1 MAARSKNSTCRPA
14 QSLNDRVRAAPQ
26 TFNPIYKAY
35 ELFLRTLLRDDSVR
49 TQDPYEAN
57 LFYVPAL
64 TCVCF
69 SLVAQRMMLRLSI
82 SRPGSVSAPTCL

>member
-1 MAARSKNSTCRPA
+1 MGNPQPSGSVQLAGPCIISSNTVWPITA
-14 QSLNDRVRAAPQ
+14 Q

-35 ELFLRTLLRDDSVR
+35 ELFLRSLLRDDSVR

-64 TCVCF
+64 TCALF
-69 SLVAQRMMLRLSI
+69 DHF
-82 SRPGSVSAPTCL
+82 VSC

>member
-1 MAARSKNSTCRPA
+1 MPTEPAVVALPALPSKTWPARSAP
-14 QSLNDRVRAAPQ
+14 SLGIVAQ

-35 ELFLRTLLRDDSVR
+35 ELFLRALLRDERVR

-64 TCVCF
+64 T
-69 SLVAQRMMLRLSI
+69 
-82 SRPGSVSAPTCL
+82 